1 MGDETPD
8 VGTAAQA
15 ELRRRLRTGAPI
27 WLYHHPG
34 AYVAAILTGALA
46 ACFLFPLARLAFLW
60 AIGHPEII
68 RRYYDL
74 TTLPFW
80 LPILVF
86 VSGLTSFLAAVFWRV
101 LLLARVRMTETDLE
115 YPDWWGRTR
124 VMGLPEIVAAG
135 IFTRLLRRGGH
146 RHELR
151 ACQVTPG
158 TAGGSRWVC
167 ICGAFVGVRLHI
179 AEVVLHE
186 LRQRCELAELSP
198 ASQVWGAE
206 IWQRSGH
213 EFDIPPQ

>member
-1 MGDETPD
+1 MGNETPN
-8 VGTAAQA
+8 VGTVAQA
-15 ELRRRLRTGAPI
+15 ELRRKLRTGEPI
-27 WLYHHPG
+27 WLYRHPG

-46 ACFLFPLARLAFLW
+46 ACFLFPLAKIAFLW
-60 AIGHPEII
+60 AIDRPEII
-68 RRYYDL
+68 RRDYDL

-86 VSGLTSFLAAVFWRV
+86 VSGLTSLLAAVFWRL
-101 LLLARVRMTETDLE
+101 LLLARVRVTETDLE
-115 YPDWWGRTR
+115 YPDWWGRIR
-124 VMGLPEIVAAG
+124 QMGLSEIVAAG

-151 ACQVTPG
+151 ACQLTPG
-158 TAGGSRWVC
+158 TAGGSRWIC
-167 ICGAFVGVRLHI
+167 ICGAFVGVRLDI

-206 IWQRSGH
+206 IWERSGH
-213 EFDIPPQ
+213 EFDIPSQ

>member
-1 MGDETPD
+1 MGNETPD
-8 VGTAAQA
+8 VGTVAQA
-15 ELRRRLRTGAPI
+15 ELRRKLRAGEPI
-27 WLYHHPG
+27 WLYRHPG

-46 ACFLFPLARLAFLW
+46 GFFLFPLAKIAFLW
-60 AIGHPEII
+60 VIGYPEII
-68 RRYYDL
+68 RRDYDL

-86 VSGLTSFLAAVFWRV
+86 VSGLTSFLAAVFWR
-101 LLLARVRMTETDLE
+101 LLLFSKVRVTETDLQ
-115 YPDWWGRTR
+115 YADWWGRTR
-124 VMGLPEIVAAG
+124 VIGLPEIVAAG
-135 IFTRLLRRGGH
+135 VFTRFLRRGGQ

-151 ACQVTPG
+151 ACQLTPG
-158 TAGGSRWVC
+158 TAGGSRWICV
-167 ICGAFVGVRLHI
+167 CGAFVGVRLDI

-213 EFDIPPQ
+213 EFDMPPQ

>member
-1 MGDETPD
+1 MGNETPSVD
-8 VGTAAQA
+8 TVAQA
-15 ELRRRLRTGAPI
+15 ELRRKLRTGEPVC
-27 WLYHHPG
+27 LYHHPG

-46 ACFLFPLARLAFLW
+46 ACFLFPLAKIAFLLV
-60 AIGHPEII
+60 IRHPEII
-68 RRYYDL
+68 RRDYDL

-80 LPILVF
+80 LPILLF
-86 VSGLTSFLAAVFWRV
+86 VSGLTSLLAAVFWRL
-101 LLLARVRMTETDLE
+101 LLLARVRVTETDLE

-124 VMGLPEIVAAG
+124 VMVLSEIVAAG

-151 ACQVTPG
+151 ACQLTPG

-167 ICGAFVGVRLHI
+167 ICGAFVGVRLDI
-179 AEVVLHE
+179 AKVVLEE
-186 LRQRCELAELSP
+186 LRQRCELAELSA

-213 EFDIPPQ
+213 EFDIPSQ